1 MLIFVKC
8 EFSHVLKRMHGST
21 EKPRGKA
28 QLDAAHRGIVK
39 EDEAKLNTV
48 ISQTY
53 GVESEE
59 ALDIHVNYHAERLL
73 ALLEKRAKENGMAA
87 KAFEAKVQQ
96 LDVASAAY
104 HVATGQLVEAAA
116 VDVLFRNLYAIESQG
131 GDNDRYINFYG

>member
-1 MLIFVKC
+1 M
-8 EFSHVLKRMHGST
+8 RGST

-28 QLDAAHRGIVK
+28 QLDAAHMGIAK

-73 ALLEKRAKENGMAA
+73 ASLEKRAKENGMAGR
-87 KAFEAKVQQ
+87 AFEEKAQQ
-96 LDVASAAY
+96 LDVATVAY
-104 HVATGQLVEAAA
+104 QVATGQLVEAAA
-116 VDVLFRNLYAIESQG
+116 VDVLFRNLYSIESQG

>member
-1 MLIFVKC
+1 
-8 EFSHVLKRMHGST
+8 MHGST

-28 QLDAAHRGIVK
+28 QLDAAHMGIAK

-73 ALLEKRAKENGMAA
+73 ASLEKRARENGMAGR
-87 KAFEAKVQQ
+87 AFEDKAQQ
-96 LDVASAAY
+96 LDVASVAY
-104 HVATGQLVEAAA
+104 QVATGQLVEAAA
-116 VDVLFRNLYAIESQG
+116 VDVLFRNLYSIESQG

>member
-1 MLIFVKC
+1 M
-8 EFSHVLKRMHGST
+8 RGST

-28 QLDAAHRGIVK
+28 QLDAAHRDIVK

-73 ALLEKRAKENGMAA
+73 ASLEKRAKENGMAGR
-87 KAFEAKVQQ
+87 AFEAKAQQ
-96 LDVASAAY
+96 LDVASVAY
-104 HVATGQLVEAAA
+104 QVATGQLVEAAA
-116 VDVLFRNLYAIESQG
+116 VDVLFRSLYSIESQG

>member
-1 MLIFVKC
+1 MR
-8 EFSHVLKRMHGST
+8 EST

-28 QLDAAHRGIVK
+28 QLDAAHRGIAK

-53 GVESEE
+53 GVENEE

-73 ALLEKRAKENGMAA
+73 ASLEKRARENGMAGR
-87 KAFEAKVQQ
+87 AFEAKAQQ
-96 LDVASAAY
+96 LDIASVAY
-104 HVATGQLVEAAA
+104 QVATGQLVEAAA
-116 VDVLFRNLYAIESQG
+116 VDVLFRGLYSIESQG